1 MLPKGIDAEGIH
13 ELSEIGKQV
22 PAIRVQFS
30 KEEQDEA
37 KVEIEAILPPKSGY
51 VTIPFV
57 RQVLIGLEYAKTH
70 YFCPSMLDDI
80 INGKEI
86 KISDYKK
93 IEEGKVLL

>member
-1 MLPKGIDAEGIH
+1 MVLPKELNAEGIQ

-37 KVEIEAILPPKSGY
+37 KAEIEAILPPKSGY

-80 INGKEI
+80 IAGKEI
-86 KISDYKK
+86 NISDYKK
-93 IEEGKVLL
+93 IEESQEV